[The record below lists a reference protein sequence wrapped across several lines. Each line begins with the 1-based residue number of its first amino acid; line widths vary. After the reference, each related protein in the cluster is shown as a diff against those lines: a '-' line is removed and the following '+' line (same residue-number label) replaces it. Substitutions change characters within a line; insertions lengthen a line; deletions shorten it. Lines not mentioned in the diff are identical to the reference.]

1 MVWSVKYTRIF
12 LMCMIHAYVAV
23 GFPVP
28 SFEFLFERKEQ
39 NRPLTI
45 RHKTRREFANQCLY
59 GLHVI
64 LILVLYLLY
73 ISTVDVANKNSKM
86 YIGVRS

>member
-1 MVWSVKYTRIF
+1 
-12 LMCMIHAYVAV
+12 MCMIHAYVAV

-59 GLHVI
+59 GLHVPHPSKPTQI
-64 LILVLYLLY
+64 ADHINLDPASIALN
-73 ISTVDVANKNSKM
+73 VDRVP
-86 YIGVRS
+86 IGVFPDVGEEFTI

>member
-1 MVWSVKYTRIF
+1 
-12 LMCMIHAYVAV
+12 MCMIHAYVAV

-64 LILVLYLLY
+64 D
-73 ISTVDVANKNSKM
+73 ISTVFII
-86 YIGVRS
+86 YIYCRCSQ